1 MGLGS
6 LPWRLPLFPLVE
18 GHPVFQGGQEICDPM
33 DSDTSPGALERS
45 THKHKTSVS
54 FPAAPTPRK
63 LAVWTSPSPSVC
75 SPGSWASGL
84 QVLDPCDGESWED
97 PPGRSAYS
105 FGTCC
110 PGDVTCAVPSHALN
124 PESPEVHVE
133 DPLSSGAPDLLREA
147 ASGVP
152 ASPEAEDV
160 DMPPAEP
167 GGGRPRLS
175 GAPEDW
181 RMAEEWP
188 TAAGPPVPATE
199 PAEPGRPTPGRT
211 PGSRP
216 PPRLRSEKDRGPKL
230 TVSKRKLE
238 LLLAEPEKSK
248 RKRRCAAQTQGM
260 N

>member
-1 MGLGS
+1 MAALRSRQPNCIRAAFASTRAAFRKRQRNMPHRFKINHKKNHMDLIEGL
-6 LPWRLPLFPLVE
+6 WRE
-18 GHPVFQGGQEICDPM
+18 
-33 DSDTSPGALERS
+33 
-45 THKHKTSVS
+45 
-54 FPAAPTPRK
+54 
-63 LAVWTSPSPSVC
+63 
-75 SPGSWASGL
+75 
-84 QVLDPCDGESWED
+84 VLDPCDGESWED
-97 PPGRSAYS
+97 PLGRSVYS

-124 PESPEVHVE
+124 PESLEVHVE
-133 DPLSSGAPDLLREA
+133 DPLSSGAPDLREA

-199 PAEPGRPTPGRT
+199 PAEPGRHTPGRT

-248 RKRRCAAQTQGM
+248 RKRRCAAQTQQGM

>member
-1 MGLGS
+1 MLS
-6 LPWRLPLFPLVE
+6 FALVE
-18 GHPVFQGGQEICDPM
+18 VANWLRNKRCP
-33 DSDTSPGALERS
+33 
-45 THKHKTSVS
+45 
-54 FPAAPTPRK
+54 
-63 LAVWTSPSPSVC
+63 
-75 SPGSWASGL
+75 

-97 PPGRSAYS
+97 PPGRFIYS

-110 PGDVTCAVPSHALN
+110 PGDVTCAVPSHTLN
-124 PESPEVHVE
+124 PESPEVHAE

-167 GGGRPRLS
+167 GGGWPRLS

-188 TAAGPPVPATE
+188 TVAGPPLPATE
-199 PAEPGRPTPGRT
+199 PAEPGRHTPRRT

-248 RKRRCAAQTQGM
+248 RKRRCAAQTQVSGVGPSQRQWTRVLCVSSVRRARRPPVC
-260 N
+260 